1 MKNLPAKGPPLP
13 ADLDSAP
20 DVPDT
25 PDDSAALPSIPPTHR
40 GLPLYVRI
48 LIGALAG
55 VGVGTALGPRAAPLG
70 EAGMLAIQLLKA
82 LATPLI
88 FLAIIDAFLRTRIPA
103 RKGATLLVLSALNA
117 LVAIA
122 IGLTVANVLHS
133 GTRWQGH
140 TGDYARQLAS
150 APVTSASV
158 PAPATSVPSSPRA
171 SATSAD
177 PMMAPT
183 RAAAAASS
191 LAELTSRPPTASPAN
206 PASNGSNAPAA
217 GSNAPA
223 ALKKPGEEAK
233 APTLNPL
240 ENLARYVP
248 ESFLKPFVENSLISV
263 VLLAVLVGVA
273 LRRVGDRAEVQEDAE
288 TTAGVAALHGVL
300 RALLAAFG
308 LMLGWIIQIIPFAVF
323 GIVARVVGQTGAQ
336 VFGILGVFLLTVIF
350 GLFLHAVVYYALLL
364 RVVGRMSPRRFYAGA
379 LDAIVT
385 ALSCGS
391 SLATLP
397 VTLRC
402 LDVNLHVSPDSAR
415 LAACVG
421 TNLNHDGIILYEA
434 VTALFVAQAFGYHLS
449 PVQQITIALA
459 SVMAGIGIAGIP
471 EAGLITLPLVLGAAG
486 LPAPLVATIIPLILP
501 VDWIIGRC
509 RAATNVLSDM
519 TVAVLL
525 DRLHPNDP
533 DKPDKPAPNAVQ
545 TRP

>member
-1 MKNLPAKGPPLP
+1 MS
-13 ADLDSAP
+13 ADLASTP
-20 DVPDT
+20 HNSNPTDT
-25 PDDSAALPSIPPTHR
+25 PDDSAALPSIPPAHR

-103 RKGATLLVLSALNA
+103 RKGATLLALSALNA

-140 TGDYARQLAS
+140 TGDYARQLAPIS
-150 APVTSASV
+150 APVTTAAV
-158 PAPATSVPSSPRA
+158 PAPAASVPSPPHA
-171 SATSAD
+171 APAPDD
-177 PMMAPT
+177 PLTAPA
-183 RAAAAASS
+183 RAAAAGSS
-191 LAELTSRPPTASPAN
+191 LAELTLGPPPAASPPATTSPVN
-206 PASNGSNAPAA
+206 PASIGSNAPAA
-217 GSNAPA
+217 A
-223 ALKKPGEEAK
+223 KKPGEEAK
-233 APTLNPL
+233 PPTLNPL

-263 VLLAVLVGVA
+263 VLLAVLLGVA
-273 LRRVGDRAEVQEDAE
+273 LRRVGDRAEVQKDTE
-288 TTAGVAALHGVL
+288 TLAGVAALHGAL

-336 VFGILGVFLLTVIF
+336 VFGILGVFLLTVLF
-350 GLFLHAVVYYALLL
+350 GLFLHAVVYYGLLL

-402 LDVNLHVSPDSAR
+402 LDANLHVSPDSAR

-434 VTALFVAQAFGYHLS
+434 VTALFVAQAFGYHLG
-449 PVQQITIALA
+449 PAQQITIALA

-471 EAGLITLPLVLGAAG
+471 EAGLITLPLVLSAAG

-525 DRLHPNDP
+525 DRLHPDDS
-533 DKPDKPAPNAVQ
+533 DKPDKPDTPATNAVQ